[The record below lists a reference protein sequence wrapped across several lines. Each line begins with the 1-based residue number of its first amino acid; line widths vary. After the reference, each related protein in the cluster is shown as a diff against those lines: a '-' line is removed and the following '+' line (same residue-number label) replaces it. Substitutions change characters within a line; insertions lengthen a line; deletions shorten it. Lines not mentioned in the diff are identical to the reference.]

1 VLLEI
6 ALRPHCGKAP
16 DLQSWDD
23 VKRSADMQFVDVK
36 TDIAFKKIFGNEQ
49 HKEILIGFLN
59 ALLELEGDKRIK
71 DVTLKNPWQPP
82 DIPLFKETIL
92 DIKAV
97 DNRGISFL
105 VEMQVRDTK
114 FFDKRAMYYTAKAY
128 TSQIKKGENYPKLN
142 QVIFIGILDFNSF
155 EGSSYLTRHLILNR
169 ETMKQDLQ
177 DLEFNF
183 IELKKFNKSEEE
195 LESIIEKWI
204 YFIKNA
210 DNLTMIPKNAVDI
223 PELKE
228 AYNQASIN
236 AWTEEELEIYEYWQ
250 IRDAGDR
257 YKIQEE
263 YDKGRG
269 EGIEIGMEKGKLKI
283 AIEMLED
290 GVSDEK
296 IARYTGLSIVEVGEI
311 SKSIA
316 GAKGVV

>member
-1 VLLEI
+1 
-6 ALRPHCGKAP
+6 
-16 DLQSWDD
+16 
-23 VKRSADMQFVDVK
+23 MQFVDVK
-36 TDIAFKKIFGNEQ
+36 TDIAFKKIFGSEE

-82 DIPLFKETIL
+82 DIPLLKETIL
-92 DIKAV
+92 DVKAV

-105 VEMQVRDTK
+105 VEMQVRDTN
-114 FFDKRAMYYTAKAY
+114 FFDKRALYYTAKAY
-128 TSQIKKGENYPKLN
+128 TGQIKKGENYPKLN

-155 EGSSYLTRHLILNR
+155 DGDNYLTRHLILNR
-169 ETMKQDLQ
+169 ATMKQELRDI
-177 DLEFNF
+177 EFNF

-210 DNLTMIPKNAVDI
+210 DNLSMIPKTAEKI
-223 PELKE
+223 PELNE
-228 AYNQASIN
+228 AYKLASMN

-263 YDKGRG
+263 FEKGM
-269 EGIEIGMEKGKLKI
+269 ENGMEKGMEKAMEKGMEKGMEKAMEKVALEMIKDGESNNKI
-283 AIEMLED
+283 
-290 GVSDEK
+290 VK
-296 IARYTGLSIVEVGEI
+296 YTGLSDALI
-311 SKSIA
+311 SELRSKLPLL
-316 GAKGVV
+316 